1 MSMFTVYGE
10 PQGKARAR
18 TVRNGGKV
26 HSFTPQKTA
35 DYEELVRRAWL
46 ASGETGY
53 FNKTPI
59 AVKILAYFQIPK
71 SVSKKKREEMLD
83 DFVRPTKK
91 PDADNIAKI
100 ICDGLN
106 GIAYGDDAQ
115 VVDLEVTK
123 YWTDGDARVEV
134 TIWEV

>member
-1 MSMFTVYGE
+1 MFTIYGE
-10 PQGKARAR
+10 PKGKARAR
-18 TVRNGGKV
+18 TVNHGGKV
-26 HSFTPQKTA
+26 HSFTPQATA
-35 DYEELVRRAWL
+35 DYEELVKKAFL

-71 SVSKKKREEMLD
+71 SVSKKKRQEMLE
-83 DFVRPTKK
+83 DFIRPTKK

-115 VVDLEVTK
+115 IVDLEVTK
-123 YWTDGDARVEV
+123 YWTDTDPRVEV
-134 TIWEV
+134 TLWEV

>member
-1 MSMFTVYGE
+1 MFTVYGE

-18 TVRNGGKV
+18 TVRSGGKV

>member
-1 MSMFTVYGE
+1 MFTVYGE

-18 TVRNGGKV
+18 TVRSGGKV

-53 FNKTPI
+53 YNKTPI

>member
-18 TVRNGGKV
+18 TVRSGGKV

-83 DFVRPTKK
+83 DFERPTKK

-123 YWTDGDARVEV
+123 YWCDGDARVEV
-134 TIWEV
+134 TLWEV

>member
-18 TVRNGGKV
+18 TVRSGGKV

-83 DFVRPTKK
+83 DFARPTKK

>member
-18 TVRNGGKV
+18 TVRSGGKV

-134 TIWEV
+134 TLWEV

>member
-18 TVRNGGKV
+18 TVRSGGKV

>member
-1 MSMFTVYGE
+1 MFTVYGE

-18 TVRNGGKV
+18 TVRSGGKV

-106 GIAYGDDAQ
+106 GIAYGNDAQ

>member
-18 TVRNGGKV
+18 TVRSGGKV

-100 ICDGLN
+100 VCDGLN

>member
-1 MSMFTVYGE
+1 MFTVYGE

-18 TVRNGGKV
+18 TVRSGGKV
-26 HSFTPQKTA
+26 HSFTPKKTA

>member
-1 MSMFTVYGE
+1 MFTVYGE

-18 TVRNGGKV
+18 TVRSGGKV

-134 TIWEV
+134 TLWEV

>member
-10 PQGKARAR
+10 PQGKERAR
-18 TVRNGGKV
+18 TVRSGGKV

-46 ASGETGY
+46 ATGETGY

-83 DFVRPTKK
+83 DFERPTKR

-106 GIAYGDDAQ
+106 GKAYGDDAQ